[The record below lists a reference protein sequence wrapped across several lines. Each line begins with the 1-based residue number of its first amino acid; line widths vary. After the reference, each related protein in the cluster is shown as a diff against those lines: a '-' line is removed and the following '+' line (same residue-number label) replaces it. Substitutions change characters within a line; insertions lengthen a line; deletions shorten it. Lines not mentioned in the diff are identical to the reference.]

1 MSGLLYFALTAG
13 ELAAWEG
20 ENAAWMACRFASG
33 SDGLSNLPDKL
44 PPNSLLI
51 LNDQTPAQQHNPARI
66 QKELQE
72 TLEKFGCPGL
82 LLAFERKPTES
93 SEAIAKAA
101 AKAAEDLGI
110 FCAVPES
117 YLDCGKDAA
126 LFLPMPAPLSE
137 PDFPHSRP
145 LVLELAPRG
154 LCLQITEKG
163 AKEETVSYWELSQEG
178 KSHTLFRDKTEKYD
192 YFCKLQ
198 PGLASYSILETAES
212 LQAFWENVCKLPNVL
227 GGVGLYQ
234 ELAPFFEP
242 K

>member
-1 MSGLLYFALTAG
+1 MPGLLYFALTAG

-20 ENAAWMACRFASG
+20 ENAAWMACQFASG
-33 SDGLSNLPDKL
+33 NDGLSNLPQAL

-51 LNDQTPAQQHNPARI
+51 LNDQTPAHQHDPARI

-72 TLEKFGCPGL
+72 TLEKFGCSGL
-82 LLAFERKPTES
+82 LLDFERKPTES
-93 SEAIAKAA
+93 SGAIAKAA
-101 AKAAEDLGI
+101 AKAAAELGL

-137 PDFPHSRP
+137 PDFPQSRP
-145 LVLELAPRG
+145 LVLELAPRA
-154 LCLQITEKG
+154 LQLFVTEKG
-163 AKEETVSYWELSQEG
+163 AEEKIVPYWELAQEG

-212 LQAFWENVCKLPNVL
+212 LQAFWENVCKLPSVL

-234 ELAPFFEP
+234 ELAPFFETP
-242 K
+242 